1 MSELLGKVALVTG
14 AATGIGQQIAV
25 DLAKQGA
32 KVIITGRQKASLL
45 SCAALHNMID
55 AQVVDVSLPS
65 DVSALVTYIEHNY
78 GQLDILVHNAGMAPV
93 TPLDEQTLEELD
105 AVFSINVR
113 AVVHLTQ
120 QCLPLLTRS
129 QGTIINISSAVASKP
144 LANMSVYSASKAA
157 MKALTI
163 SWSKELAPK
172 QIRVNAISVGPID
185 TPIYEKISL
194 NEEEIMAHKQ
204 RVIEQIPLG
213 KFGNTNNISS
223 MVTYLA
229 SENASFITGADI
241 AVDGGFAN

>member
-32 KVIITGRQKASLL
+32 KVIITGRKKESLL
-45 SCAALHNMID
+45 SCAALHDMID
-55 AQVVDVSLPS
+55 AQVSDVSLPS
-65 DVSALVTYIEHNY
+65 DTSALVTYIENNY
-78 GQLDILVHNAGMAPV
+78 RQLDILVHNAGMAPV
-93 TPLDEQTLEELD
+93 TPLAEQRLEELD

-120 QCLPLLTRS
+120 LCLPLLTRS

-163 SWSKELAPK
+163 SWSKELAAK

-185 TPIYEKISL
+185 TPIYEKTNLS
-194 NEEEIMAHKQ
+194 EEEIMAHKQ
-204 RVIEQIPLG
+204 RVIAQIPLG
-213 KFGNTNNISS
+213 KFGNTDHISS
-223 MVTYLA
+223 MVSYLA
-229 SENASFITGADI
+229 SEHASFITGADI